1 MFVCILIIPI
11 IEFCNMC
18 MIHDYVVDVD
28 GLVIFFIK
36 CIIESKYRPII
47 DIYACFVITIKI
59 S

>member
-36 CIIESKYRPII
+36 CIIESKYHHLLI
-47 DIYACFVITIKI
+47 FMLVL
-59 S
+59 